1 MEFKK
6 LAIIVLSTVSLSSTA
21 AFAEDE
27 AAPVVVNGGTVH
39 FVGEI
44 VNAAC
49 AVGGGTTG
57 QTVNLEQVRTA
68 KLTEAGKTSTPID
81 FKIQLMD
88 CDPNVA
94 KKASVSFSGT
104 AINNAN
110 PNILAL
116 QGASSGGAT
125 NVGIRILDRT
135 GSAVSLDGSSY
146 SAATTLNDGTTAI
159 PFQAQYYAIG
169 KATPGIAN
177 ADASFK
183 VQYQ

>member
-1 MEFKK
+1 MKIINLRLVVFSALSICSAGA
-6 LAIIVLSTVSLSSTA
+6 LAA
-21 AFAEDE
+21 DP
-27 AAPVVVNGGTVH
+27 APVVVNGGTVH

-49 AVGGGTTG
+49 AVGGGTTN

-68 KLTEAGKTSTPID
+68 KLSEAGKTSTPID

-88 CDPNVA
+88 CDTTVA
-94 KKASVSFSGT
+94 SKASVSFTGN

-110 PNILAL
+110 PTVLAL
-116 QGASSGGAT
+116 QGAASGGAT

-135 GSAVSLDGSSY
+135 GTPVSLDGASY
-146 SAATTLNDGTTAI
+146 SAASTLNDGTTVI

-169 KATPGIAN
+169 KATAGVAN
-177 ADASFK
+177 ADATFK
-183 VQYQ
+183 IQYQ